1 MPVNQQNPQ
10 VPDECS
16 VNETMSPFIQRAF
29 VMTYCVGFPRSSVGK
44 EFACN
49 AGDPGSTPGLGRSS
63 GEGNGNP
70 LQNSCLENL
79 LDRGAWQATVHGI
92 ARVGHNLA
100 TKPPPLCASSWG
112 F

>member
-49 AGDPGSTPGLGRSS
+49 AGDPGSTPGLEDPLEKEMATHSSIPAWRIPWTEEPGR
-63 GEGNGNP
+63 
-70 LQNSCLENL
+70 L
-79 LDRGAWQATVHGI
+79 LSMGSQESDT
-92 ARVGHNLA
+92 
-100 TKPPPLCASSWG
+100 T
-112 F
+112 

>member
-49 AGDPGSTPGLGRSS
+49 AGDPGSTPGLEDPLEKEMATHSRIPAWRIPWTEEPGR
-63 GEGNGNP
+63 
-70 LQNSCLENL
+70 L
-79 LDRGAWQATVHGI
+79 LSMGSQESDT
-92 ARVGHNLA
+92 
-100 TKPPPLCASSWG
+100 T
-112 F
+112 